1 MTVDA
6 PIPRRATFGSALLS
20 LLLVLATVLVGATPA
35 RAQDATPAAV
45 GTPADGTDPAVAD
58 AAAYLVA
65 QQGPDGGFVGFSGAS
80 DPGTTTGAVVA
91 LRAAAFR
98 GVDVDAAIAAAVD
111 YLAQQGQSYA
121 DQGPGQAALA
131 ALAAIAAGHDPAS
144 FGVTVPPA
152 TGSPTPN
159 TGLHGNGVY
168 DHALVLLARAA
179 ANEPGSA
186 TEIDALRA
194 TQIADGS
201 WAFDGTATPGAG
213 DSNTTALVV
222 QALIATE
229 NGTDPMVDAALGY
242 LKTVQTEGGQ
252 FAYQPADPLAP
263 DANSTALAVQAIVA
277 AGQDPTAPEWRDA
290 AAGLAAF
297 QNDSGAF
304 RYQDAEPSDNLLAT
318 LQALPALAGIPL
330 PVAVACPD
338 LAGPGTA
345 EAAASDGTPITAPPA
360 PGRGQVPCVAL
371 EAA

>member
-1 MTVDA
+1 MTIDA
-6 PIPRRATFGSALLS
+6 LIPRRATFGPALLG
-20 LLLVLATVLVGATPA
+20 LLFVLATIVVGATPA
-35 RAQDATPAAV
+35 RAQDGTPATV
-45 GTPADGTDPAVAD
+45 GNPADGTDPAVAQ

-80 DPGTTTGAVVA
+80 DPGTATGAIVA

-98 GVDVDAAIAAAVD
+98 GVEVEAAIDAAAD
-111 YLAQQGQSYA
+111 YLAQQGRSYA
-121 DQGPGQAALA
+121 AQGPGQAALA
-131 ALAAIAAGHDPAS
+131 ALAAIAAGRDPAG
-144 FGVTVPPA
+144 FGGTLPPA
-152 TGSPTPN
+152 TGSPTPD

-179 ANEPGSA
+179 ANVPVA
-186 TEIDALRA
+186 AAEIDALRA
-194 TQIADGS
+194 AQIADGS
-201 WAFDGTATPGAG
+201 WAFDGTTTPGAG

-222 QALIATE
+222 QALIATA
-229 NGTDPMVDAALGY
+229 NGTDLMVDAALGY

-252 FAYQPADPLAP
+252 FAYQPTDPLAP
-263 DANSTALAVQAIVA
+263 DANSTALAVQAVVA
-277 AGQDPTAPEWRDA
+277 AGQDPTAPEWRNA

-338 LAGPGTA
+338 LAGPGTV
-345 EAAASDGTPITAPPA
+345 EAATSDGTPIAALPA
-360 PGRGQVPCVAL
+360 PGRGQVPCVVL